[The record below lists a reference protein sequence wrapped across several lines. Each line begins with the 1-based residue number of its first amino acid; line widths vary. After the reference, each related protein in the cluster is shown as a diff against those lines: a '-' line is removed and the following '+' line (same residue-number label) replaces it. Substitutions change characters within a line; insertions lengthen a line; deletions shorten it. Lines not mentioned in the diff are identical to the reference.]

1 MGAKTMRVVYDLLLL
16 LALPLVWLR
25 LFARARSEPAYAERR
40 AERWGR
46 VPDSVGRDVVWFHT
60 VSAGEAIGAA
70 PTIRALKARMP
81 DKRFLVTTTTPAGSE
96 QVVER
101 LGGIVDHCYAPY
113 DYPWAVARFLRRVEP
128 RALVLMETEL
138 WPNIL
143 RRTKRRGVPTCLVNA
158 RLSERSAR
166 GYARVSSL
174 TRSMLQDVDHLF
186 CQYPETARRFE
197 ALGADNARLEVTGS
211 IKFDLDI
218 PADLDSEV
226 ARLRNEWTPDRQA
239 WIAGSTHPGEEEVVL
254 SSHAELLHR
263 FPDLLLVLVPRHP
276 RRAAEVAALCDR
288 AALTSTRLSEGASRR
303 GKTQVLI
310 VDVMGQLLYWYG
322 VAQVAFLGGS
332 LVPVGGHNP
341 IEAAIHGT
349 PMLMAGYRF
358 NFAEITQQFEEAGC
372 LGSVDVGT
380 LTGAVADLLGDPERR
395 RSQGQ
400 SAREVIDA
408 NRGASDKLLARLEK
422 IIP

>member
-1 MGAKTMRVVYDLLLL
+1 MRVVYNLLLV
-16 LALPLVWLR
+16 LAWPFVWLR
-25 LFARARSEPAYAERR
+25 LVFRAGSEPAYAERR
-40 AERWGR
+40 SERWGH
-46 VPDSVGRDVVWFHT
+46 VPENVGRDVIWFHT

-81 DKRFLVTTTTPAGSE
+81 DQRFLVTTTTPTGSE

-101 LGGIVDHCYAPY
+101 LGDIVDHCYAPY
-113 DYPWAVARFLRRVEP
+113 DFPWAVARFLRRVEP

-143 RRTKRRGVPTCLVNA
+143 RQTRRRGALTCLVNA

-166 GYARVSSL
+166 GYARVSGL
-174 TRSMLQDVDHLF
+174 TRAMLRDVDHLF

-197 ALGADNARLEVTGS
+197 ALGADKARLEVTGS

-218 PADLDSEV
+218 PSDLDSEV
-226 ARLRNEWTPDRQA
+226 ARLRREWTPDRPA

-254 SSHAELLHR
+254 SAHAELQRR
-263 FPDLLLVLVPRHP
+263 FPNLLLVLVPRHP
-276 RRAAEVAALCDR
+276 RRADDVAALC
-288 AALTSTRLSEGASRR
+288 AQAGFSTARLSKSPSTGQ
-303 GKTQVLI
+303 KPDVLI

-341 IEAAIHGT
+341 IEAAVHGT
-349 PMLMAGYRF
+349 PMLMARHRF
-358 NFAEITQQFEEAGC
+358 NFAEITEQFAQAGC
-372 LGSVDVGT
+372 LGFVDADS
-380 LTGAVADLLGDPERR
+380 LTGAVANLLGDPERR
-395 RSQGQ
+395 RTLGQ
-400 SAREVIDA
+400 AARRVIDA
-408 NRGASDKLLARLEK
+408 NRGSSEKLLARLEEV
-422 IIP
+422 IP

>member
-1 MGAKTMRVVYDLLLL
+1 MRVIYNLLLI
-16 LALPLVWLR
+16 LALPFVWLR

-46 VPDSVGRDVVWFHT
+46 VPDNVGRDVVWFHT

-113 DYPWAVARFLRRVEP
+113 DLPWAVARFLRRVEP

-138 WPNIL
+138 WPNII
-143 RRTKRRGVPTCLVNA
+143 RHTRRRGAPICLVNA

-166 GYARVSSL
+166 GYARVSGL
-174 TRSMLQDVDHLF
+174 TRSMLRDVDQLF

-197 ALGADNARLEVTGS
+197 KLGADKARLEVTGS

-218 PADLDSEV
+218 PTDLDTEV
-226 ARLRNEWTPDRQA
+226 ARLRREWATDRPA

-254 SSHAELLHR
+254 SAHAELLRR

-276 RRAAEVAALCDR
+276 RRVDDVAALCVR
-288 AALTSTRLSEGASRR
+288 TGLSSVRLSDGSSGEKKAN
-303 GKTQVLI
+303 VVI

-322 VAQVAFLGGS
+322 IAQVAFLGGS

-341 IEAAIHGT
+341 IEAAVHGT
-349 PMLMAGYRF
+349 PMLMASYRF
-358 NFAEITQQFEEAGC
+358 NFAEIAQQFEEAGC
-372 LGSVDVGT
+372 LELVDADN
-380 LTGAVADLLGDPERR
+380 LAGAVADLLAEPELRAT
-395 RSQGQ
+395 QGRE
-400 SAREVIDA
+400 AREVVDA
-408 NRGASDKLLARLEK
+408 NRGASDRLLARLEE

>member
-1 MGAKTMRVVYDLLLL
+1 MRVVYDLLLL
-16 LALPLVWLR
+16 LGLPIVWLR
-25 LFARARSEPAYAERR
+25 LLARARSEPAYAERR

-70 PTIRALKARMP
+70 PVIRALKTRMP
-81 DKRFLVTTTTPAGSE
+81 QRRFLVTTTTPAGSE
-96 QVVER
+96 QVLDR
-101 LGGIVDHCYAPY
+101 LGDIVDHCYAPY
-113 DYPWAVARFLRRVEP
+113 DYPWVVARFLRRVDP

-143 RRTKRRGVPTCLVNA
+143 RQARRRGAPTCLVNA

-197 ALGADNARLEVTGS
+197 ALGADEARLEVTGS

-218 PADLDSEV
+218 PPDLDTEV
-226 ARLRNEWTPDRQA
+226 ARLSREWTPGRPA

-254 SSHAELLHR
+254 SSHAELLGR
-263 FPDLLLVLVPRHP
+263 FPELLLVLVPRHT
-276 RRAAEVAALCDR
+276 RRVEEVAILCGR
-288 AALTSTRLSEGASRR
+288 AGLSSVRLSEGAS
-303 GKTQVLI
+303 GETKTQVLI

-332 LVPVGGHNP
+332 LVPIGGHNP
-341 IEAAIHGT
+341 IEAGVNGT
-349 PMLMAGYRF
+349 PMVMARYRF
-358 NFAEITQQFEEAGC
+358 NFAEITEQFAEAGC
-372 LGSVDVGT
+372 LGLVDADS
-380 LTGAVADLLGDPERR
+380 LAAAVADLLEDPELRAV
-395 RSQGQ
+395 QGR
-400 SAREVIDA
+400 AAHTVIDA
-408 NRGASDKLLARLEK
+408 NRGASNKLLARLEE

>member
-1 MGAKTMRVVYDLLLL
+1 MRVVYNLLLL
-16 LALPLVWLR
+16 LAWPVVWVR
-25 LFARARSEPAYAERR
+25 LFIRAKSEPAYAERR
-40 AERWGR
+40 SERWGH
-46 VPDSVGRDVVWFHT
+46 VPENVGRDVVWIHT

-81 DKRFLVTTTTPAGSE
+81 DNRFLVTTTTPTGSE

-101 LGGIVDHCYAPY
+101 LGDIVDHCYVPY
-113 DYPWAVARFLRRVEP
+113 DFPRTVARFLRRVEP

-143 RRTKRRGVPTCLVNA
+143 RQTRRRGALTCLVNA

-166 GYARVSSL
+166 GYARVSGL
-174 TRSMLQDVDHLF
+174 TRAMLRDVDHLF

-197 ALGADNARLEVTGS
+197 ALGADESRLEVTGS

-218 PADLDSEV
+218 PSDLKNEV
-226 ARLRNEWTPDRQA
+226 ARLRREWTPDRPA

-254 SSHAELLHR
+254 SAHAELRDR
-263 FPDLLLVLVPRHP
+263 FPNLLLVLVPRHP
-276 RRAAEVAALCDR
+276 RRADDVAALCTQ
-288 AALTSTRLSEGASRR
+288 AGFSTARLSDGPSA
-303 GKTQVLI
+303 GQKPDVLI

-349 PMLMAGYRF
+349 PMLMARHRF
-358 NFAEITQQFEEAGC
+358 NFAEITEQFEEAGC
-372 LGSVDVGT
+372 LGLVDGKS
-380 LTGAVADLLGDPERR
+380 LAGAVAELIANPEIG
-395 RSQGQ
+395 SAQ
-400 SAREVIDA
+400 SRAAREVIDR
-408 NRGASDKLLARLEK
+408 NRGASDNLLARLEE

>member
-1 MGAKTMRVVYDLLLL
+1 MRVVYDLLLL
-16 LALPLVWLR
+16 LALPIIWLR
-25 LFARARSEPAYAERR
+25 LFARARTEPAYAERR

-81 DKRFLVTTTTPAGSE
+81 EKRFLVTTTTPTGSD

-101 LGGIVDHCYAPY
+101 LGDIVDHCYAPY

-143 RRTKRRGVPTCLVNA
+143 HQTKRRGAPTCLVNA
-158 RLSERSAR
+158 RLSGRSAR
-166 GYARVSSL
+166 GYARISAL
-174 TRSMLQDVDHLF
+174 TRGMLQDVDHLF
-186 CQYPETARRFE
+186 CQYPDTARRFE
-197 ALGADNARLEVTGS
+197 TLGADKSRLEVTGS

-226 ARLRNEWTPDRQA
+226 ARLRHEWTPDRQA

-254 SSHAELLHR
+254 SSHAELLQR

-276 RRAAEVAALCDR
+276 RRVDEVASLCGR
-288 AALTSTRLSEGASRR
+288 AGLTLARLSEGRS
-303 GKTQVLI
+303 GEEKTQVLI

-349 PMLMAGYRF
+349 PMLMARHRF
-358 NFAEITQQFEEAGC
+358 NFAEITERFAESGC
-372 LGSVDVGT
+372 LGFVDADN
-380 LTGAVADLLGDPERR
+380 LADAVADLLADPELRDT
-395 RSQGQ
+395 QGRK
-400 SAREVIDA
+400 AREVIDA
-408 NRGASDKLLARLEK
+408 NRGASDKLLSRLEE

>member
-1 MGAKTMRVVYDLLLL
+1 MRVVYNLLLL
-16 LALPLVWLR
+16 LALPIVWLR
-25 LFARARSEPAYAERR
+25 LFVRARSEPAYAERR
-40 AERWGR
+40 SERWGH
-46 VPDSVGRDVVWFHT
+46 VPESVGRDVIWFHT

-81 DKRFLVTTTTPAGSE
+81 ERRFLVTTTTPTGSE
-96 QVVER
+96 QAIER
-101 LGGIVDHCYAPY
+101 LGDIVDHCYAPY
-113 DYPWAVARFLRRVEP
+113 DFPWAVTRFLRRVEP

-143 RRTKRRGVPTCLVNA
+143 RRTKRHGAPICLLNA

-166 GYARVSSL
+166 GYARVPAL
-174 TRSMLQDVDHLF
+174 TRGMMRDVDHLF
-186 CQYPETARRFE
+186 CQYPETARRFAE
-197 ALGADNARLEVTGS
+197 LGAEHARLEVTGS

-218 PADLDSEV
+218 PSDLHSEV
-226 ARLRNEWTPDRQA
+226 ARLSREWGLDRPV

-254 SSHAELLHR
+254 AAHTELLAR

-276 RRAAEVAALCDR
+276 RRVDDVTALCIR
-288 AALTSTRLSEGASRR
+288 PELSFARLSDGPL
-303 GKTQVLI
+303 GDKKPNVLI

-349 PMLMAGYRF
+349 PMLMARHRF
-358 NFAEITQQFEEAGC
+358 NFAEITEQFAEAGC
-372 LGSVDVGT
+372 LGSVDADS
-380 LTGAVADLLGDPERR
+380 LSGAVANLLEDPELRAT
-395 RSQGQ
+395 QGQ
-400 SAREVIDA
+400 AARKVIDA
-408 NRGASDKLLARLEK
+408 NRGASDKLLARLED
-422 IIP
+422 IIR

>member
-1 MGAKTMRVVYDLLLL
+1 MRVVYNLLLL
-16 LALPLVWLR
+16 LAWPIAWVR
-25 LFARARSEPAYAERR
+25 LFNRAKSEPAYAERR
-40 AERWGR
+40 SERWGH
-46 VPDSVGRDVVWFHT
+46 VPENLGRDVIWFHT

-81 DKRFLVTTTTPAGSE
+81 DQRFLVTTTTPTGSE

-101 LGGIVDHCYAPY
+101 LGDIVDHCYAPY
-113 DYPWAVARFLRRVEP
+113 DFPWAVARFLRRVEP

-143 RRTKRRGVPTCLVNA
+143 RHTKQRGALTCLVNA

-166 GYARVSSL
+166 GYARVSGL
-174 TRSMLQDVDHLF
+174 TRAMLRDVDHLF

-197 ALGADNARLEVTGS
+197 ALGADKARLEVTGS

-218 PADLDSEV
+218 PSNLDSEV
-226 ARLRNEWTPDRQA
+226 ARLRREWTPDRPA

-254 SSHAELLHR
+254 SAHAQLRDR
-263 FPDLLLVLVPRHP
+263 FPNLLLVLVPRHP
-276 RRAAEVAALCDR
+276 RRANDVAALCTQR
-288 AALTSTRLSEGASRR
+288 GLSTARLSESPSARQ
-303 GKTQVLI
+303 KPDVLI

-322 VAQVAFLGGS
+322 VARVALLGGS

-349 PMLMAGYRF
+349 PMLMARHRF
-358 NFAEITQQFEEAGC
+358 NFAEITEQFEEAGC
-372 LGSVDVGT
+372 LGLVEEKS
-380 LTGAVADLLGDPERR
+380 LAGAVAELLAHPEI
-395 RSQGQ
+395 GGAQ
-400 SAREVIDA
+400 SRAAREVIDR
-408 NRGASDKLLARLEK
+408 NRGAGDKLLARLEE
-422 IIP
+422 IIPYQV

>member
-1 MGAKTMRVVYDLLLL
+1 MRVVYDLLLL
-16 LALPLVWLR
+16 LALPIVWLR
-25 LFARARSEPAYAERR
+25 LSARARSEPAYAERR

-70 PTIRALKARMP
+70 PTIRALKVRMP
-81 DKRFLVTTTTPAGSE
+81 EKRFLVTTTTPTGSD

-101 LGGIVDHCYAPY
+101 LGDIVDHCYAPY

-143 RRTKRRGVPTCLVNA
+143 RRTKRLGVPTCLVNA
-158 RLSERSAR
+158 RLSERSAY
-166 GYARVSSL
+166 GYARISSL
-174 TRSMLQDVDHLF
+174 TRSMLRDVDHLF

-197 ALGADNARLEVTGS
+197 TLGADKARLEVTGS

-226 ARLRNEWTPDRQA
+226 TRLRHEWAPDRQA

-254 SSHAELLHR
+254 SAHAELLHR

-276 RRAAEVAALCDR
+276 RRVNDVAALCGR
-288 AALTSTRLSEGASRR
+288 AGLSFARLSEGAP
-303 GKTQVLI
+303 GQEKTQVLI

-341 IEAAIHGT
+341 IEAAVHGT
-349 PMLMAGYRF
+349 PMLIARHRF
-358 NFAEITQQFEEAGC
+358 NFAEITEQFEEAGC
-372 LGSVDVGT
+372 LGSVDADS
-380 LTGAVADLLGDPERR
+380 LTGAIADLLGDPERR

-400 SAREVIDA
+400 AAHKVIDA
-408 NRGASDKLLARLEK
+408 NRGASDNLLKRLDA
-422 IIP
+422 IIT

>member
-1 MGAKTMRVVYDLLLL
+1 M
-16 LALPLVWLR
+16 
-25 LFARARSEPAYAERR
+25 
-40 AERWGR
+40 
-46 VPDSVGRDVVWFHT
+46 GRDVVWFHT

-70 PTIRALKARMP
+70 PMIRALKARMP
-81 DKRFLVTTTTPAGSE
+81 ERRFLVTTTTPTGSD
-96 QVVER
+96 QVIER
-101 LGGIVDHCYAPY
+101 LGDIVDHCYAPY
-113 DYPWAVARFLRRVEP
+113 DYPWAVARFLRRVQP
-128 RALVLMETEL
+128 RTLILMETEL

-143 RRTKRRGVPTCLVNA
+143 RGVRKRGASASLVNA

-166 GYARVSSL
+166 GYARVSGL
-174 TRSMLQDVDHLF
+174 TRAMLRDVDHLF

-197 ALGADNARLEVTGS
+197 ALGADKDRLEVTGS

-218 PADLDSEV
+218 PPDLDGEV
-226 ARLRNEWTPDRQA
+226 ARLRRDWTPDRPA

-254 SSHAELLHR
+254 STHAELLDR
-263 FPDLLLVLVPRHP
+263 FPNLLLVLVPRHP
-276 RRAAEVAALCDR
+276 RRVDDVSALCTR
-288 AALTSTRLSEGASRR
+288 AELSSARLSDDPSAEK
-303 GKTQVLI
+303 KTDVLI

-341 IEAAIHGT
+341 IEAAVHGT
-349 PMLMAGYRF
+349 PMLMARHRF
-358 NFAEITQQFEEAGC
+358 NFAEITEQFEEAGC
-372 LGSVDVGT
+372 LGSVDADS

-400 SAREVIDA
+400 AAREVIDA
-408 NRGASDKLLARLEK
+408 NRGASDKLLQRLEE

>member
-1 MGAKTMRVVYDLLLL
+1 MRVVYDLLLL
-16 LALPLVWLR
+16 LALPIVWLR

-46 VPDSVGRDVVWFHT
+46 VPDNVGRDVVWFHT

-81 DKRFLVTTTTPAGSE
+81 ERRFLVTSTTPAGSE
-96 QVVER
+96 QVVDR

-143 RRTKRRGVPTCLVNA
+143 HRTKRHGAPTCLVNA

-166 GYARVSSL
+166 GYARISSL

-197 ALGADNARLEVTGS
+197 TLGADKARIEVTGS

-218 PADLDSEV
+218 PPDLDGEIE
-226 ARLRNEWTPDRQA
+226 RLRQEWAPDRHA

-263 FPDLLLVLVPRHP
+263 FPDLLLILVPRHP
-276 RRAAEVAALCDR
+276 RRVAEVAALCDE
-288 AALTSTRLSEGASRR
+288 AGLTSARLSEGMSEE
-303 GKTQVLI
+303 GTTQVLI

-349 PMLMAGYRF
+349 PMLMAGHRF
-358 NFAEITQQFEEAGC
+358 NFAEITQRFEEAGC
-372 LGSVDVGT
+372 LRSVDADS
-380 LTGAVADLLGDPERR
+380 LTGAVADLLGDPDQR

-400 SAREVIDA
+400 AAREVIDA